1 MFQHIFLHAVRGTK
15 KTMSNALNR
24 SFFAVNM
31 LSCSSGLR
39 NFLATRIPLPWRVWL
54 ASKKEHLVNYITLK
68 QTTLHARDTVQVIG
82 LFPRAIRN
90 PNVVDAQLCVEKFSM
105 TLGCPFHL
113 GQKIRLSQEPEKLN
127 MKSTFLGNTKY
138 SVLTVILKRLL
149 TQ

>member
-1 MFQHIFLHAVRGTK
+1 MQSKGTK
-15 KTMSNALNR
+15 RTLSNMINY
-24 SFFAVNM
+24 SFFAVYM
-31 LSCSSGLR
+31 PSCSSGLR

-82 LFPRAIRN
+82 LCPRAIPN
-90 PNVVDAQLCVEKFSM
+90 PNAVDAQLCVEKFLM

-113 GQKIRLSQEPEKLN
+113 GPKIRLSQEPEKLN

-138 SVLTVILKRLL
+138 SVLTVILKIPL